1 MNENKYYGLIQNDK
15 VGNIIDIFTLDET
28 NQSVLDSFKKDK
40 NYTVLPLKEAID
52 YSKKNPQKRF
62 FTLNESNE
70 VLEILRKNGVEL

>member
-52 YSKKNPQKRF
+52 YSKEHLQKKF
-62 FTLNESNE
+62 FTFNESNE
-70 VLEILRKNGVEL
+70 VLEILRKNGVDI

>member
-1 MNENKYYGLIQNDK
+1 MDENKYYGLIQNDE

-28 NQSVLDSFKKDK
+28 NQSVLDSFMEDK

-52 YSKKNPQKRF
+52 YSKNNPQKKF
-62 FTLNESNE
+62 FTLNESKE

>member
-1 MNENKYYGLIQNDK
+1 MNENKYYGLIQNDE

-28 NQSVLDSFKKDK
+28 NQSVLVSFKTDK

-52 YSKKNPQKRF
+52 YSKKNPQKKF

-70 VLEILRKNGVEL
+70 VLEILRKNGVEV

>member
-1 MNENKYYGLIQNDK
+1 MNENKYYGLIQNDE

-28 NQSVLDSFKKDK
+28 NQSVLDSFREDK

-52 YSKKNPQKRF
+52 YSKKNPQKKF

-70 VLEILRKNGVEL
+70 VLEILRKNGVEV

>member
-1 MNENKYYGLIQNDK
+1 MNENKYYGLIQNDE

-28 NQSVLDSFKKDK
+28 NQSVLDSFKTDK

-52 YSKKNPQKRF
+52 YSKKNPQKKF

-70 VLEILRKNGVEL
+70 VLEILRKNGVEV

>member
-52 YSKKNPQKRF
+52 YSKKNPQKKF

-70 VLEILRKNGVEL
+70 VLKILRENGVEL

>member
-40 NYTVLPLKEAID
+40 NYTVLPLKDAID
-52 YSKKNPQKRF
+52 YSKKNPQKKF

-70 VLEILRKNGVEL
+70 VLEILRENGLEL